1 MPYQTIK
8 VEICD
13 SLCILT
19 MDNPKSL
26 NALSDLTFNEIEHA
40 MEEMEKNDSVRVVI
54 ATGEGKAFIAGADI
68 SHMANQTP
76 DEAKIFSELN
86 ARIYRKIE
94 KSAKVYIAAINGF
107 ALGGGCE
114 FALACDIRIA
124 SDKAKLGLPEVGLG
138 ILPGGGGTQRLPN
151 LVGLAKA
158 KELIF
163 TADIIRAEEALAI
176 GLVNHVVPAEELM
189 EFAKNMAGRIAKN
202 APKAVSYAKE
212 CVQFSAES
220 DLDTGVMYENA
231 VFGLCFATADQKE
244 GMAAFLEKREAKFIG
259 K

>member
-1 MPYQTIK
+1 MTYQTIK
-8 VEICD
+8 TQVNEGV
-13 SLCILT
+13 CILT

-26 NALSDLTFNEIEHA
+26 NALSDLTFSEIEHA
-40 MEEMEKNDSVRVVI
+40 VDEIDKNDSVRVVI
-54 ATGEGKAFIAGADI
+54 VTGEGKAFIAGADI

-76 DEAKIFSELN
+76 DEAKVFSELN
-86 ARIYRKIE
+86 AHVYRKIE
-94 KSAKVYIAAINGF
+94 KSPKVYIAAINGF

-124 SDKAKLGLPEVGLG
+124 SDRAKIGLPEVGLG

-163 TADIIRAEEALAI
+163 TGDILKAEEALAI
-176 GLVNHVVPAEELM
+176 GLVNHVVSGEELM
-189 EFAKNMAGRIAKN
+189 DFAKNLASRIIKN
-202 APKAVSYAKE
+202 APRAVSYAKE
-212 CVQFSAES
+212 CIQYSAEA

-231 VFGLCFATADQKE
+231 MFGLCFATADQKE
-244 GMAAFLEKREAKFIG
+244 GMAAFLEKREAKFTG